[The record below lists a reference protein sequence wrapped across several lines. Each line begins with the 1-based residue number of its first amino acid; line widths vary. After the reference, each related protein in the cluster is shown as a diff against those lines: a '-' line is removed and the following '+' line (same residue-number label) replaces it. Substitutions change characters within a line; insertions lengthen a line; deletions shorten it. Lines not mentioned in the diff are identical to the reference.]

1 MMISA
6 LAKSSSN
13 SFFVLQ
19 IAVAEHQYS
28 CDSAYEEQ
36 SADLESGAYLF
47 ASFKLSA
54 IGYYHG
60 YIPRKTDAVG
70 GDRGYKAKNYHEY
83 LCSLCQS
90 RGLTLLLRGG
100 LACLIALVALIALI
114 TLIILK
120 ILIILLILRRLLEG
134 GFSAMSAEYSVVV
147 YLLAAKCA
155 KFHNISP

>member
-1 MMISA
+1 MISA

-60 YIPRKTDAVG
+60 YIPRKTDTVG

-83 LCSLCQS
+83 LCSFCQS
-90 RGLTLLLRGG
+90 RGLTLLLCGG
-100 LACLIALVALIALI
+100 LACLIALIALI
-114 TLIILK
+114 
-120 ILIILLILRRLLEG
+120 ILIGLVVLLVLI
-134 GFSAMSAEYSVVV
+134 
-147 YLLAAKCA
+147 
-155 KFHNISP
+155 

>member
-1 MMISA
+1 MISA

-70 GDRGYKAKNYHEY
+70 GDRGYKTKNYHEY

-100 LACLIALVALIALI
+100 LACLIALI
-114 TLIILK
+114 TLIILKILK

>member
-1 MMISA
+1 MDDDLCFGKIIIQ
-6 LAKSSSN
+6 
-13 SFFVLQ
+13 FVFVLQ

-60 YIPRKTDAVG
+60 DIPCKTDAVG
-70 GDRGYKAKNYHEY
+70 GDRGYKTKNYHEY

-90 RGLTLLLRGG
+90 RGLTLLLCGG
-100 LACLIALVALIALI
+100 LVGLVALIALI
-114 TLIILK
+114 ILKILK
-120 ILIILLILRRLLEG
+120 ILIILLILRWLLEG
-134 GFSAMSAEYSVVV
+134 GFSAMSAEYSIVV